1 MSKEKDIK
9 AEIKAL
15 KTQLTGN
22 LLDDAEIQSQIY
34 QLKIILNPE
43 IANRPD
49 LDDEDCLYCGS

>member
-9 AEIKAL
+9 AEIVAL
-15 KTQLTGN
+15 KSKLTGD
-22 LLDDAEIQSQIY
+22 LLNDAEVQSQIY